1 LDSDSEE
8 EKGEAEGAEEAPAK
22 AKEVAKPQEEE
33 IKPTEWNCEIC
44 TFINPMADAACGI
57 CGQGRRPAME
67 ALIAQIRAQKLAEA
81 RQQAPDAGAAVE
93 EPKEEAAD
101 EDKITSENVLRL
113 KFLAYDLTRFVK
125 VE

>member
-1 LDSDSEE
+1 MDSDSEE
-8 EKGEAEGAEEAPAK
+8 EKGEGEGAEEAPAK
-22 AKEVAKPQEEE
+22 VKEPAKPQEEE

-67 ALIAQIRAQKLAEA
+67 ALIAQIRAQKLEEA

-101 EDKITSENVLRL
+101 EDKITSENVLDR
-113 KFLAYDLTRFVK
+113 KSV
-125 VE
+125 V

>member
-1 LDSDSEE
+1 MD
-8 EKGEAEGAEEAPAK
+8 
-22 AKEVAKPQEEE
+22 V
-33 IKPTEWNCEIC
+33 
-44 TFINPMADAACGI
+44 
-57 CGQGRRPAME
+57 
-67 ALIAQIRAQKLAEA
+67 LIAQIRAQKLAEA

-93 EPKEEAAD
+93 EPKEKAAD